1 LFRTWG
7 WTTRRG
13 GPLFAK
19 PSQTSTKLSRK
30 LPRGG
35 SGSNQPYGWRPHNT
49 AYFGPNN
56 TSFAGTSNDSYEG
69 SSNRGPQQ
77 QQAPPDRMSKMEDTL
92 THFMQVSISNQKNTD
107 AFIKNLEV
115 QVGQLAKQLS
125 EHGSGSFSANTH
137 VNPKE
142 HCNLITKRWGTM
154 VGLKDNGEKKN
165 KEGVEKEK
173 MMK

>member
-1 LFRTWG
+1 MAIVQNLGMDNKKRRTIICK
-7 WTTRRG
+7 T
-13 GPLFAK
+13 K
-19 PSQTSTKLSRK
+19 PDLNKTFKEATKRWL
-30 LPRGG
+30 
-35 SGSNQPYGWRPHNT
+35 
-49 AYFGPNN
+49 
-56 TSFAGTSNDSYEG
+56 
-69 SSNRGPQQ
+69 RGPQQ